1 MENKLL
7 FKVTSKLEAKDFRKF
22 LYLATFKRSPLIIP
36 VIGLIGLIAASTI
49 TFVNGPFTVVKFLG
63 LFLSLFLIAY
73 IATCLKVEYR
83 SFVVKKDK
91 NHPIFKDNH
100 NISFFENYIMP
111 AKNKGKN
118 KTKIEYS
125 KLFKVL
131 KTDKYLVIYYN
142 TSVASIVRKED
153 LDEET
158 WNGLVDFLKNKLD
171 NKFKKVI

>member
-1 MENKLL
+1 MDNKML

-36 VIGLIGLIAASTI
+36 VIGLIGIIAASTI

-63 LFLSLFLIAY
+63 LFLAMFLISY

-131 KTDKYLVIYYN
+131 KTDEYLVIYYN

-153 LDEET
+153 LNEET
-158 WNGLVDFLKNKLD
+158 WTGLTELLKNKVGK
-171 NKFKKVI
+171 NFKRV

>member
-1 MENKLL
+1 MDNKML

-36 VIGLIGLIAASTI
+36 VIGLIGIIAASTI

-63 LFLSLFLIAY
+63 LFLAMFLISY

-91 NHPIFKDNH
+91 NHPIVKDNH

-131 KTDKYLVIYYN
+131 KTDEYLVIYYN
-142 TSVASIVRKED
+142 TSVASFIRKED
-153 LDEET
+153 LNEET
-158 WNGLVDFLKNKLD
+158 WTGLTELLKNKVGK
-171 NKFKKVI
+171 NFKRV